1 MVKAKKDKKIQD
13 LIKETT
19 EDILSKLSITSTLE
33 VVEKKVEEGSDLAGD
48 FLVNIITE
56 ETGLLIG
63 RHGETINS
71 LQLIIGVIIFNKT
84 NKWHRIVLD
93 VGGYRKSR
101 EESIKEMVER
111 IALEVETT
119 GQSVALPD
127 FTSYERRIAHMCL
140 TDNKKVTS
148 ESIGEGR
155 DRRLTIKLLTE

>member
-1 MVKAKKDKKIQD
+1 MVKAKKDKTIKD

-19 EDILSKLSITSTLE
+19 EDLLSKLSITSTLE
-33 VVEKKVEEGSDLAGD
+33 VVEKKAEEGSDLAGD
-48 FLVNIITE
+48 FLVNITTE

-84 NKWHRIVLD
+84 NKWYRVVLD
-93 VGGYRKSR
+93 VGDYRRSR

-111 IALEVETT
+111 IALEVTTT
-119 GQSVALPD
+119 GQSVTLPD
-127 FTSYERRIAHMCL
+127 FTSYERRIVHML
-140 TDNKKVTS
+140 LADNKKVTS

-155 DRRLTIKLLTE
+155 DRRLTIKPRV